1 VKNFRNNEPVKIL
14 FFLVI
19 ILTVISLLPKKFT
32 GSKTINLYSDIIQKE
47 NKKEKSQDLA
57 IVNDSVFFK
66 NDTVKQI
73 VTDTVRATAIKIN
86 YKVGELD
93 LTKFFEAL
101 HNHANKN
108 EKIRI
113 AWFGDSMIEGDLVT
127 QDFRKLIQKKF
138 GGSGVGFV
146 PVTSPVAQFRQT
158 IKQTFSDDWEVYSFM
173 KKPKQ
178 NYKLGIG
185 GYSFVSS
192 DGSWVHY
199 NASRFYP
206 IYSEVKMICRQCP
219 SASFILNDDTAHIF
233 PTDSINGFKEIELVK
248 DKPIKEVKL
257 TFEKP
262 GCEVHGLYF
271 DNGNG
276 VYVDNFSFRGNSGIP
291 LSNIPFGELQTLATK
306 ENYKLIIL
314 SYGLNVVA
322 HDVKDYSWYASS
334 FQKTLNYIK
343 EAFPEASILI
353 MSVGDKSYRA
363 EDGYETE
370 PDIPIFVEL
379 QKRIAQRSGVAFY
392 NLYEAMGGYNS
403 MVGWAEGNPRLA
415 NLDYTHPNFAGGRK
429 IAGMLF
435 DDIVKSYDR
444 YSKTVEVMDVKKD
457 TMINP
462 YVKQ

>member
-1 VKNFRNNEPVKIL
+1 M
-14 FFLVI
+14 
-19 ILTVISLLPKKFT
+19 PKYLT
-32 GSKTINLYSDIIQKE
+32 GSKKINLYSDIIHKE
-47 NKKEKSQDLA
+47 NKKEKPQSLA

-66 NDTVKQI
+66 NDTVKQ
-73 VTDTVRATAIKIN
+73 VLTDTAKSTATKIN
-86 YKVGELD
+86 YKSGELD
-93 LTKFFEAL
+93 LTRFFEAL
-101 HNHANKN
+101 HNHEN
-108 EKIRI
+108 ENGKIRI

-127 QDFRKLIQKKF
+127 QDFRKLMQKIY

-158 IKQTFSDDWEVYSFM
+158 IRQTFSDDWEVYSFM

-192 DGSWVHY
+192 KGSWVDY
-199 NASRFYP
+199 KASRFYP
-206 IYSEVKMICRQCP
+206 VYSEVKMICRQCP
-219 SASFILNDDTAHIF
+219 PKSFILNEDTSLVF
-233 PTDSINGFKEIELVK
+233 PVDSIGSFKEVELIRNN
-248 DKPIKEVKL
+248 PIKEVKL
-257 TFEKP
+257 TFKKP
-262 GCEVHGLYF
+262 NCEVHGLYF
-271 DNGNG
+271 DKGNG

-291 LSNIPFGELQTLATK
+291 LSNIPFGELKSLGAK

-322 HDVKDYSWYASS
+322 HDVKNYSWYASS

-343 EAFPEASILI
+343 EAFPDASILV

-379 QKRIAQRSGVAFY
+379 QKRIAQRSDVAFY

-403 MVGWAEGNPRLA
+403 MVSWAEGNPQLA

-429 IAGMLF
+429 IAGMLY
-435 DDIVKSYDR
+435 DDIIKSYDR
-444 YSKTVEVMDVKKD
+444 YSKTVETMEVKRD
-457 TMINP
+457 TMIKP
-462 YVKQ
+462 QAKQ

>member
-32 GSKTINLYSDIIQKE
+32 GSKTINLYSDIIQKENKKEKSIQKE

-178 NYKLGIG
+178 VYSFMKKPKQNYKLGIG

-291 LSNIPFGELQTLATK
+291 LSNIKFRHSSFKYSFWRITNSCDKRELQTD
-306 ENYKLIIL
+306 NSKL
-314 SYGLNVVA
+314 
-322 HDVKDYSWYASS
+322 W
-334 FQKTLNYIK
+334 IK
-343 EAFPEASILI
+343 CCC
-353 MSVGDKSYRA
+353 
-363 EDGYETE
+363 T
-370 PDIPIFVEL
+370 
-379 QKRIAQRSGVAFY
+379 
-392 NLYEAMGGYNS
+392 
-403 MVGWAEGNPRLA
+403 
-415 NLDYTHPNFAGGRK
+415 
-429 IAGMLF
+429 
-435 DDIVKSYDR
+435 
-444 YSKTVEVMDVKKD
+444 
-457 TMINP
+457 
-462 YVKQ
+462 